1 MSIIKDF
8 KAFISRGNVMD
19 MAIGVII
26 GGAFGKIVTSLVN
39 DIVMPG
45 IGYLIGGLDFAD
57 MKYVMSP
64 AVLDKAGEIVT
75 PEVAICYGN
84 FINTIIKFLIITI
97 YIFLIITVIQKA
109 RAKFDALLKVQK
121 EEVKEEPKVS
131 DETKLLT
138 EIRDLLKEKN

>member
-39 DIVMPG
+39 DIMMPG

-84 FINTIIKFLIITI
+84 FINTVIEFLIIAI
-97 YIFLIITVIQKA
+97 CIFLVITVIQKA

>member
-84 FINTIIKFLIITI
+84 FINTVIEFLIIAI
-97 YIFLIITVIQKA
+97 CIFLVITVIQKA

-121 EEVKEEPKVS
+121 EDVKEEPKVS

>member
-1 MSIIKDF
+1 
-8 KAFISRGNVMD
+8 MD

-84 FINTIIKFLIITI
+84 FINTVIEFLIIAI
-97 YIFLIITVIQKA
+97 CIFLVITVIQKA

>member
-84 FINTIIKFLIITI
+84 FINTRK
-97 YIFLIITVIQKA
+97 
-109 RAKFDALLKVQK
+109 R
-121 EEVKEEPKVS
+121 VKNNQVF
-131 DETKLLT
+131 
-138 EIRDLLKEKN
+138 

>member
-45 IGYLIGGLDFAD
+45 IGYLIGGLDSAD

-84 FINTIIKFLIITI
+84 FINTVIEFLIIAI
-97 YIFLIITVIQKA
+97 CIFLVITVIQKA

>member
-26 GGAFGKIVTSLVN
+26 GGAIGKIVTSLVN

-84 FINTIIKFLIITI
+84 FINTVIEFLIIAI
-97 YIFLIITVIQKA
+97 CIFLVITVIQKA

>member
-84 FINTIIKFLIITI
+84 FINTVIEFLIIAI
-97 YIFLIITVIQKA
+97 CIFLVITVIQKA

>member
-1 MSIIKDF
+1 
-8 KAFISRGNVMD
+8 
-19 MAIGVII
+19 
-26 GGAFGKIVTSLVN
+26 
-39 DIVMPG
+39 
-45 IGYLIGGLDFAD
+45 

-64 AVLDKAGEIVT
+64 AVLDKDGEIVT

-84 FINTIIKFLIITI
+84 FINTVIEFLIIAI
-97 YIFLIITVIQKA
+97 CIFLVITVIQKA

>member
-84 FINTIIKFLIITI
+84 FINTVIEFLIIAI
-97 YIFLIITVIQKA
+97 CIFLVITVIQKA

-121 EEVKEEPKVS
+121 EEFKEEPKVS

>member
-1 MSIIKDF
+1 MIIIKDF

-84 FINTIIKFLIITI
+84 FINTVIEFLIIAI
-97 YIFLIITVIQKA
+97 CIFLVITVIQKA

>member
-84 FINTIIKFLIITI
+84 FINTVIEFLIIAI
-97 YIFLIITVIQKA
+97 CIFLVITVIQKA

-131 DETKLLT
+131 DDTKLLT

>member
-84 FINTIIKFLIITI
+84 FINTVIEFLIIAI
-97 YIFLIITVIQKA
+97 CIFLVITAIQKA